1 MRDGKRRKNRMQG
14 RIRTAALSVLL
25 AVGFLFLGCV
35 PASWAGQAAAVGV
48 SGKSGNGGEAPGE
61 STPPDENLP
70 ADLDSLPG
78 LLGIE
83 EELGALDQFLGDA
96 GGAGPSGSFWDI
108 VKKAASGD
116 ADGLLLLAGQ
126 RIEELFLGE
135 MLAGGKL
142 LAQAASIGILGAVF
156 THISSA
162 FKGRQVSDAGFFA
175 CYLLLFAC
183 LAASFLASLD
193 TAARSLDQI
202 LEFMRL
208 LMPAYFLAVAFA
220 GGSMTALAMYEVC
233 LGAVALVQWLCGD
246 ILLSLVKIYVLLILG
261 SHAVK
266 EPFLTKLTGLLEQV
280 VDWSLKT
287 LVGLVAG
294 FHLIQALV
302 LPYADGAAQ
311 AGARRLLELV
321 PGLGAGAGA
330 VAQLVLGSGVLIKN
344 SIGTAGAIILGL
356 LTLAPAVKL
365 GILMLL
371 YQCVA
376 AVMEPVCDKRMVS
389 CVSGMARGHKML
401 LKIQLYSLFLFLLAI
416 AITCG
421 FTNVSYFAA

>member
-25 AVGFLFLGCV
+25 AVGFLFLGYV

-48 SGKSGNGGEAPGE
+48 SGKSGNGGEPPGE

-135 MLAGGKL
+135 MLAGGRL

-220 GGSMTALAMYEVC
+220 GGSMTALAMYV
-233 LGAVALVQWLCGD
+233 
-246 ILLSLVKIYVLLILG
+246 VKIYVLLILG

-330 VAQLVLGSGVLIKN
+330 VAQMVLGSGVLIKN

>member
-1 MRDGKRRKNRMQG
+1 
-14 RIRTAALSVLL
+14 
-25 AVGFLFLGCV
+25 
-35 PASWAGQAAAVGV
+35 
-48 SGKSGNGGEAPGE
+48 
-61 STPPDENLP
+61 
-70 ADLDSLPG
+70 
-78 LLGIE
+78 
-83 EELGALDQFLGDA
+83 
-96 GGAGPSGSFWDI
+96 
-108 VKKAASGD
+108 
-116 ADGLLLLAGQ
+116 
-126 RIEELFLGE
+126 
-135 MLAGGKL
+135 
-142 LAQAASIGILGAVF
+142 
-156 THISSA
+156 
-162 FKGRQVSDAGFFA
+162 
-175 CYLLLFAC
+175 
-183 LAASFLASLD
+183 
-193 TAARSLDQI
+193 
-202 LEFMRL
+202 
-208 LMPAYFLAVAFA
+208 
-220 GGSMTALAMYEVC
+220 MTALAMYEVC

-311 AGARRLLELV
+311 AGARRLLDLV

-330 VAQLVLGSGVLIKN
+330 VAQMVLGSGVLIKN

>member
-1 MRDGKRRKNRMQG
+1 M
-14 RIRTAALSVLL
+14 
-25 AVGFLFLGCV
+25 
-35 PASWAGQAAAVGV
+35 GV
-48 SGKSGNGGEAPGE
+48 SGKSGNGGEPPGE

-135 MLAGGKL
+135 MLAGGRL

-246 ILLSLVKIYVLLILG
+246 ILLSL
-261 SHAVK
+261 
-266 EPFLTKLTGLLEQV
+266 TKLTGLLEQV

-311 AGARRLLELV
+311 AGARRLLDLV

-330 VAQLVLGSGVLIKN
+330 VAQMVLGSGVLIKN